1 MTKMIENTMNLSKS
15 TIENKPFTF
24 IDLFAGAGGFAEG
37 FYQENY
43 RALSHIEFDKYACE
57 TLKERM
63 KFYGYHKSEINKVK
77 PTDITDNNIISIID
91 ESVKNS
97 DVDVI
102 IGGPPCQ
109 SFSSQGKARDP
120 NGMKCDPRNYLYEN
134 YIKILNYY
142 KPKFFVFENVSG
154 ILSTKLNGKKIID
167 TIFSDMKQN
176 YNIVE
181 DKNIILINAAD
192 FGIPQERK
200 RVIIIGVRKDL
211 NVDVKNIYQD
221 LKKISENED
230 TVTVEEAI
238 GDLPKLYPGEGKDLQ
253 EHTPIITNKYL
264 SKIRKKD
271 YGFVHH
277 HIARN
282 HNDLDKKRYKL
293 MSRYKWTLSELYEK
307 KPDLIHPRK
316 RLFNNSYVVQH
327 FNSPAKTVIAH
338 LYKDGNQFIH
348 PDHTQERTLTPRE
361 AARLQSFP
369 DDFIF
374 PCSKTQQ
381 YKQIGNA
388 VPPLLAKHI
397 AGILKKYLENIK
409 KHDI

>member
-1 MTKMIENTMNLSKS
+1 MIASSND
-15 TIENKPFTF
+15 NKLNVKINNKTYTF

-37 FYQENY
+37 FYQENFK
-43 RALSHIEFDKYACE
+43 ALSHIEFDNDACK

-63 KFYGYHKSEINKVK
+63 KFYNYPKKEIEKIKS
-77 PTDITDNNIISIID
+77 TDITDENIIDIIED
-91 ESVKNS
+91 GVKNNS
-97 DVDVI
+97 VDVI

-120 NGMKCDPRNYLYEN
+120 NGMKCDPRNYLYES
-134 YIKILNYY
+134 YIKILNHF
-142 KPKFFVFENVSG
+142 KPKFFVFENVTG
-154 ILSTKLNGKKIID
+154 ILSTKINGKQIID
-167 TIFSDMKQN
+167 TIFKDMKKN
-176 YNIVE
+176 YKIVE
-181 DKNIILINAAD
+181 DKNILLLNAAD

-211 NVDVKNIYQD
+211 NIDVATIYKDLAEIAKN
-221 LKKISENED
+221 EE
-230 TVTVEEAI
+230 TVTVHDAI
-238 GDLPKLYPGEGKDLQ
+238 GDLPKLYPGEGSEII
-253 EHTPIITNKYL
+253 EHKPKIVNKYL
-264 SKIRKKD
+264 SKIRSNQLD
-271 YGFVHH
+271 TLHH

-282 HNDLDKKRYKL
+282 HNELDKKRYKL
-293 MSRYKWTLSELYEK
+293 MSKHKWTLGELYEK
-307 KPDLIHPRK
+307 EPSLVHPKK

-327 FNSPAKTVIAH
+327 FDKPSKTIIAH

-397 AGILKKYLENIK
+397 ASVLKKYLEKI
-409 KHDI
+409 

>member
-1 MTKMIENTMNLSKS
+1 MVKQMDNNNSKQNLEIEK
-15 TIENKPFTF
+15 FTF

-37 FYQENY
+37 FYQENFK
-43 RALSHIEFDKYACE
+43 ALSHIEFDSYACE

-63 KFYGYHKSEINKVK
+63 KFYNYPKKEIEKIRS
-77 PTDITDNNIISIID
+77 TDITDEKIID
-91 ESVKNS
+91 IIEDGVNNNS
-97 DVDVI
+97 VDVI

-120 NGMKCDPRNYLYEN
+120 NGMKCDPRNYLYES
-134 YIKILNYY
+134 YIKILNHF

-154 ILSTKLNGKKIID
+154 ILSTKINGKSIIDSIFKDMKKNYKII
-167 TIFSDMKQN
+167 
-176 YNIVE
+176 E
-181 DKNIILINAAD
+181 DKNTIVLNAVD
-192 FGIPQERK
+192 FGVPQERK

-211 NVDVKNIYQD
+211 NIGVSSIYKDLFDIAKN
-221 LKKISENED
+221 EEV
-230 TVTVEEAI
+230 VTVHDAI
-238 GDLPKLYPGEGKDLQ
+238 SDLPKLYPGEGK
-253 EHTPIITNKYL
+253 EIIKHKPKKVSKYL
-264 SKIRKKD
+264 SKIRNNNID
-271 YGFVHH
+271 TLHH

-282 HNDLDKKRYKL
+282 HNELDKKRYEL
-293 MSRYKWTLSELYEK
+293 MSKNKWTLRELYENE
-307 KPDLIHPRK
+307 PSLIHPTK

-327 FNSPAKTVIAH
+327 FDKPSKTIIAH

-361 AARLQSFP
+361 AARIQSFP

-388 VPPLLAKHI
+388 VPPLLSKHI
-397 AGILKKYLENIK
+397 ASVLKNYLELI
-409 KHDI
+409 

>member
-1 MTKMIENTMNLSKS
+1 MTASINDDKLNAKIN
-15 TIENKPFTF
+15 NKTYTF

-37 FYQENY
+37 FYQENFK
-43 RALSHIEFDKYACE
+43 ALSHIEFDSDACK

-63 KFYGYHKSEINKVK
+63 KFYNYPKEEIEKIKS
-77 PTDITDNNIISIID
+77 TDITDENIIDIIED
-91 ESVKNS
+91 GINNNS
-97 DVDVI
+97 VDVI

-120 NGMKCDPRNYLYEN
+120 NGMKCDPRNYLYES
-134 YIKILNYY
+134 YVKILNHF

-154 ILSTKLNGKKIID
+154 ILSTKINGKQIID
-167 TIFSDMKQN
+167 TIFKDMKEN
-176 YNIVE
+176 YKIIE
-181 DKNIILINAAD
+181 DKNTLLLNAVD
-192 FGIPQERK
+192 FGVPQERK

-211 NVDVKNIYQD
+211 NIDVATIYKDLGEIAKNEEI
-221 LKKISENED
+221 
-230 TVTVEEAI
+230 VTVQDAI
-238 GDLPKLYPGEGKDLQ
+238 GDLPKLYPGEGSEII
-253 EHTPIITNKYL
+253 EHKPKIINKYL
-264 SKIRKKD
+264 SKIRSNQL
-271 YGFVHH
+271 GTLHH
-277 HIARN
+277 HVARN
-282 HNDLDKKRYKL
+282 HNELDKKRYKL
-293 MSRYKWTLSELYEK
+293 MTKYKWTLGELYEK
-307 KPDLIHPRK
+307 EPSLVHPKK

-327 FNSPAKTVIAH
+327 FDKPSKTIIAH

-397 AGILKKYLENIK
+397 ASVLKKYLEKI
-409 KHDI
+409 

>member
-1 MTKMIENTMNLSKS
+1 MIASSND
-15 TIENKPFTF
+15 NKLNVKINNKTYTF

-37 FYQENY
+37 FYQENFK
-43 RALSHIEFDKYACE
+43 ALSHIEFDNDACK

-63 KFYGYHKSEINKVK
+63 KFYNYPKKEIEKIKS
-77 PTDITDNNIISIID
+77 TDITDENIIDIIED
-91 ESVKNS
+91 GVNNNS
-97 DVDVI
+97 VDVI

-120 NGMKCDPRNYLYEN
+120 NGMKCDPRNYLYES
-134 YIKILNYY
+134 YIKILNHF

-154 ILSTKLNGKKIID
+154 ILSTKINGNQIID
-167 TIFSDMKQN
+167 TIFKDMKKN
-176 YNIVE
+176 YKIVE
-181 DKNIILINAAD
+181 DKNILLLNAAD
-192 FGIPQERK
+192 FGVPQERK

-211 NVDVKNIYQD
+211 NINVATIYKDLAEIAKN
-221 LKKISENED
+221 EE
-230 TVTVEEAI
+230 TVTVHDAI
-238 GDLPKLYPGEGKDLQ
+238 GDLPKLYPGEGSEII
-253 EHTPIITNKYL
+253 EHKPKIVNKYL
-264 SKIRKKD
+264 SKIRSNQLD
-271 YGFVHH
+271 TLHH

-282 HNDLDKKRYKL
+282 HNELDKKRYKL
-293 MSRYKWTLSELYEK
+293 MSKHKWTLGELYEK
-307 KPDLIHPRK
+307 EPSLVHPKK

-327 FNSPAKTVIAH
+327 FDKPSKTIIAH

-361 AARLQSFP
+361 VARLQSFP

-397 AGILKKYLENIK
+397 ASVLKKYLEKI
-409 KHDI
+409 

>member
-1 MTKMIENTMNLSKS
+1 MTASINDDKLNAKIN
-15 TIENKPFTF
+15 NKTYTF

-37 FYQENY
+37 FYQENFK
-43 RALSHIEFDKYACE
+43 ALSHIEFDSDACK

-63 KFYGYHKSEINKVK
+63 KFYNYPKKEIEKIKS
-77 PTDITDNNIISIID
+77 TDITDENIIDIIED
-91 ESVKNS
+91 GVNNNS
-97 DVDVI
+97 VDVI

-120 NGMKCDPRNYLYEN
+120 NGMKCDPRNYLYES
-134 YIKILNYY
+134 YIKILNHF

-154 ILSTKLNGKKIID
+154 ILSTKINGKQIID
-167 TIFSDMKQN
+167 TIFKDMKEN
-176 YNIVE
+176 YKIIE
-181 DKNIILINAAD
+181 DKNILLLNAAD
-192 FGIPQERK
+192 FGVPQERK

-211 NVDVKNIYQD
+211 NIDVATIYKDLGEIAKNEEI
-221 LKKISENED
+221 
-230 TVTVEEAI
+230 VTVHDAI
-238 GDLPKLYPGEGKDLQ
+238 GDLPKLYPGEGSEII
-253 EHTPIITNKYL
+253 EHKPKIINKYL
-264 SKIRKKD
+264 SKIRSNQL
-271 YGFVHH
+271 GTLHH
-277 HIARN
+277 HVARN
-282 HNDLDKKRYKL
+282 HNELDKKRYKL
-293 MSRYKWTLSELYEK
+293 MSKYKWTLGELYEK
-307 KPDLIHPRK
+307 EPSLVHPKK

-327 FNSPAKTVIAH
+327 FDKPSKTIIAH

-397 AGILKKYLENIK
+397 ASVLKKYLEKI
-409 KHDI
+409 